1 MTAQSTSPDSAELG
15 YTGCEIYQAKRL
27 QRNHAVK
34 TVGSLLKLD
43 EAIAE
48 RKAGRDVV
56 VCGPVLRT
64 NIQIAEKVEAAATGN
79 RHQLHRAHLD
89 RGKKALSHWQHET
102 IQDSGHTFFESPP
115 ERMALYGHLT
125 S

>member
-1 MTAQSTSPDSAELG
+1 MTVQSTSPDSAELG
-15 YTGCEIYQAKRL
+15 YTGCEIYRAIRL
-27 QRNHAVK
+27 QRDHAVQ
-34 TVGSLLKLD
+34 TVESLLKLD

-48 RKAGRDVV
+48 RIAGRDVV

-79 RHQLHRAHLD
+79 QHQLHRAHLD

-102 IQDSGHTFFESPP
+102 NQISGHTFFESPP
-115 ERMALYGHLT
+115 DRTALYGHLN

>member
-1 MTAQSTSPDSAELG
+1 MTAQSTSPDVAELG
-15 YTGCEIYQAKRL
+15 YTGCQIYRARRL
-27 QRNHAVK
+27 QRDHAVK
-34 TVGSLLKLD
+34 TEGSLLKLE

-64 NIQIAEKVEAAATGN
+64 NIQIAEKIESAATGN

-89 RGKKALSHWQHET
+89 RGRKALSHWQHEA
-102 IQDSGHTFFESPP
+102 IKDHGHTFFESPP
-115 ERMALYGHLT
+115 ERTAIYGH
-125 S
+125 SNS